1 MKTFQEYLDATLEAL
16 KKKIVYRGGKKIIL
30 KKTNKKGYKV
40 VDGKEVKMSAKEK
53 MNRKKAAKKA
63 AMKRKSGSAKAAKKR
78 AISMKK
84 RKGMK

>member
-16 KKKIVYRGGKKIIL
+16 KKKKVVRGGKKMIL
-30 KKTNKKGYKV
+30 KKTDKKGYKV
-40 VDGKEVKMSAKEK
+40 VAGKEVKMSAKEK